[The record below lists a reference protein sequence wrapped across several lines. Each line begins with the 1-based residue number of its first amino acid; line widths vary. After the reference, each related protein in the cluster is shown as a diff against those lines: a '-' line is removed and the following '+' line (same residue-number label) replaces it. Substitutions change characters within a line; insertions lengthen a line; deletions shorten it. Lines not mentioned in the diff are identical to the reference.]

1 MDKKSILSSVIF
13 GIVSFVIAWALGSIL
28 TASTGIPL
36 IGGLVNG
43 ILTGMVLT
51 IGLIARKS
59 KFNATTMWL
68 TFSLIAIPTTTLGP
82 PGAYKII
89 IGLVAGLIWDIF
101 YNIFYN
107 KKPTLGLYIGG
118 LLGSTSIMVLMVLFL
133 KWGAGIENASV
144 YLEKYSKSFWTI
156 ILMNVVITAIGIYI
170 GNSLYN
176 NRLKNLSSF
185 KNIDNRE

>member
-13 GIVSFVIAWALGSIL
+13 GGVSFIIAFSLGSIL

-51 IGLIARKS
+51 IGLLSRKS
-59 KFNATTMWL
+59 KLNATTMWL
-68 TFSLIAIPTTTLGP
+68 TFSLFATVTTTLGP
-82 PGAYKII
+82 PGAYKIL
-89 IGLVAGLIWDIF
+89 IGLVAGLIWDVF
-101 YNIFYN
+101 YNLFYN
-107 KKPTLGLYIGG
+107 KKETIGLYIGG
-118 LLGSTSIMVLMVLFL
+118 ILGSASIMVLMILFL

-156 ILMNVVITAIGIYI
+156 ILMNIVITAIGIYI
-170 GNSLYN
+170 GSSLYN
-176 NRLKNLSSF
+176 NRLKNLSAF
-185 KNIDNRE
+185 KNIDNRK